1 MDYVF
6 WVPFIAIALV
16 VLFGPKSRDKKAIAT
31 TKTLDGILDTY
42 KSRIIVVTTPTVPG
56 KEIKHVHGAITG
68 NATTQASSDAE
79 TNLAEKEALLD
90 LLKKA
95 DQIGANA
102 VVDLK
107 LASTSYEQQGSK
119 WMVSKIF
126 YSGTALSI

>member
-6 WVPFIAIALV
+6 WIPFIAIALV
-16 VLFGPKSRDKKAIAT
+16 VLFGPKSRDKKAVAD
-31 TKTLDGILDTY
+31 TKTLEEVIDTY
-42 KSRIIVVTTPTVPG
+42 RNRITVVTTPTVPG

-68 NATTQASSDAE
+68 NATTQASSNAQ

-95 DQIGANA
+95 DLLGANA
-102 VVDLK
+102 IVDLK
-107 LASTSYEQQGSK
+107 LASTSHEQQGSK

-126 YSGTALSI
+126 YSGTALSV